1 MNKLT
6 DFLGWH
12 AAQRGMTREEFSAYF
27 LSEGNNIKSFDEFAG
42 PANEEAINAGPE
54 SEVVI
59 DDMITTD
66 GTEISSEEIL
76 GIIVSSDNEKQ
87 VEDKM
92 YDKFGQTSFSEED
105 MSTIKTYYNE
115 YSTENKEEELEK
127 EKEAEE
133 GGEGEGEGGDDPLG
147 DI

>member
-12 AAQRGMTREEFSAYF
+12 AAQRGMTREEFSAYY
-27 LSEGNNIKSFDEFAG
+27 LSEGNNIMSFDAFAG
-42 PANEEAINAGPE
+42 SANEEAINAGPE

-92 YDKFGQTSFSEED
+92 YDKYGNTSFSEED
-105 MSTIKTYYNE
+105 MSTIKTYYND
-115 YSTENKEEELEK
+115 YSAENKEEELEK

-133 GGEGEGEGGDDPLG
+133 GGEGGEAGGDDLDL

>member
-1 MNKLT
+1 MKTLKT
-6 DFLGWH
+6 FEQFV
-12 AAQRGMTREEFSAYF
+12 A
-27 LSEGNNIKSFDEFAG
+27 
-42 PANEEAINAGPE
+42 ANEEAINAGPE

-59 DDMITTD
+59 DDMVTTD

-76 GIIVSSDNEKQ
+76 GIVVSSDNEKQ

-92 YDKFGQTSFSEED
+92 YDKFGNTSFSEED
-105 MSTIKTYYNE
+105 ISILKKYWTE

-127 EKEAEE
+127 EKE
-133 GGEGEGEGGDDPLG
+133 EGGDEEDPLA

>member
-12 AAQRGMTREEFSAYF
+12 AAQKGMTREEFSAYF

-59 DDMITTD
+59 DDLITTD

-133 GGEGEGEGGDDPLG
+133 GGEGEGGGGDDPLG